1 MHFGG
6 TLMGSAFLPY
16 ANSGADMP
24 RILFLTLGC
33 CYVLA
38 SNLVTNA
45 AEPELAKN
53 PTVTRLIAPVQSVG
67 QADAILAQ
75 QIPNGNPLF
84 GQQNGRG
91 IATGPVDNS
100 QQLID
105 VIQRCLSPTTWDV
118 NGGQGVVRYYAPSQ
132 SLVVRQTSEMH
143 EQLQR
148 IIPML
153 RK

>member
-1 MHFGG
+1 
-6 TLMGSAFLPY
+6 
-16 ANSGADMP
+16 MP
-24 RILFLTLGC
+24 RIFSLALC
-33 CYVLA
+33 CSLM
-38 SNLVTNA
+38 LVSSISA
-45 AEPELAKN
+45 DAGEPELAKN
-53 PTVTRLIAPVQSVG
+53 PTIIRLIGPAKSAA

-75 QIPNGNPLF
+75 QLPNMNPLF

-105 VIQRCLSPTTWDV
+105 VIQRCLAPTTWDV
-118 NGGQGVVRYYAPSQ
+118 NGGQGVVRYYAPAQ
-132 SLVVRQTSEMH
+132 SLVIRQTSEMH

-148 IIPML
+148 IVPML